1 MEGHESL
8 DTAGSAF
15 LRFWPVAFSSHHRST
30 PPFTLCLSFH
40 ERTPTRSKLRTSRC
54 GILGLLSVMC
64 VLISVLRA
72 QSSPDPRNLSA
83 RVHQLVQQ
91 ERWGEVVQAL
101 DGVSGKD
108 ADLEFAYGTALAQ
121 LGRYGEARAAFLAGH
136 ALAPR
141 DKRFPIELAGVDFK
155 EKKPASARRWLRT
168 ALDIDPEDSYAND
181 FLGTLYFLDGNLD
194 AAVKYWNHSG
204 KPYISAIQHEE
215 SLQIH
220 SVLLDRA
227 LAFSPANEMRLA
239 ELETTR
245 VRLVGLGVFNGPE
258 VRLAARPDGKFDAV
272 LSLGERNSWGSNVW
286 EGLLSTF
293 SGVAYQTIYPEYD
306 NIGGSATS
314 VRSLVR
320 WDAQKRRL
328 AAALDGP
335 LHQNPKW
342 HYQLGVDLR
351 NENWDIRESF
361 TGPSPS
367 LGALNLRREAG
378 TLSVASLNNGR
389 WGWHAGVEFSH
400 RDYRSVLTGTGVVS
414 SLLLSGSQLKQFGD
428 AWRVLWRVPES
439 RFTLTTQA
447 SYQVGRLWSSPAHT
461 FGKAQGAARAQWFP
475 QARGDDYAMLSEVRA
490 GGIAGRLP
498 FDELFQLGMERD
510 NDLWMRAHV
519 GTRDGRK
526 GSAPLGSE
534 FFLSNQE
541 IDKNVW
547 SNGLVAVKLSPF
559 LDTGKITGAALS
571 NGRWLW
577 DTGVQAKLRVLGV
590 GLTFV
595 YGKDLRT
602 GNNAYYFTAG
612 RTANSASR

>member
-1 MEGHESL
+1 M
-8 DTAGSAF
+8 
-15 LRFWPVAFSSHHRST
+15 
-30 PPFTLCLSFH
+30 
-40 ERTPTRSKLRTSRC
+40 
-54 GILGLLSVMC
+54 
-64 VLISVLRA
+64 
-72 QSSPDPRNLSA
+72 
-83 RVHQLVQQ
+83 VQQ

-101 DGVSGKD
+101 EGRPDKN

-121 LGRYGEARAAFLAGH
+121 LGRYGEARKTFLAGRG
-136 ALAPR
+136 LAPR

-155 EKKPASARRWLRT
+155 EKKPAAARRWLRI

-181 FLGTLYFLDGNLD
+181 FLGTLYFLDSNLD
-194 AAVKYWNHSG
+194 AAVQYWNRAG
-204 KPYISAIQHEE
+204 KPYISAIQHED
-215 SLQIH
+215 SLRIH
-220 SVLLDRA
+220 PGLLDRA
-227 LAFSPANEMRLA
+227 LAFSQASEMRLA

-245 VRLVGLGVFNGPE
+245 VRLAGLGVFSAPDI
-258 VRLAARPDGKFDAV
+258 RLAAQPDGKFDAV
-272 LSLGERNSWGSNVW
+272 LNLSERNDWGSNVW

-306 NIGGSATS
+306 NIHGSATS

-335 LHQNPKW
+335 LHENPKW
-342 HYQLGVDLR
+342 HYQVGVDLR

-361 TGPSPS
+361 TGLSPS
-367 LGALNLRREAG
+367 LGELNLRREAG
-378 TLSVASLNNGR
+378 TVSVASLNSGR
-389 WGWHAGVEFSH
+389 WGWTAGVEFSH
-400 RDYRSVLTGTGVVS
+400 RDYRNVVGTGLGS
-414 SLLLSGSQLKQFGD
+414 SLLLSGLQLKQFGD
-428 AWRVLWRVPES
+428 GWRVLWRVPGS
-439 RFTLTTQA
+439 RFTLTSRD
-447 SYQVGRLWSSPAHT
+447 SYQVGRIWSTPAHA

-475 QARGDDYAMLSEVRA
+475 QARGDDYAVLSEA
-490 GGIAGRLP
+490 HSGGIAGQAP

-526 GSAPLGSE
+526 GSAPLGTE

-547 SNGLVAVKLSPF
+547 TNGLVTVKLSPF
-559 LDTGKITGAALS
+559 LDTGKITGAGAALS

-612 RTANSASR
+612 ESGRGVMIR